1 MKRRTKERLLKFF
14 RQFWFIIPFAIYASG
29 ALLIEKTDISFLKAR
44 GYAEQEEYTYYD
56 REGEEREGITL
67 IRIKGLGKVLTY
79 SDVYLSSVVLFVLFP
94 LMGRCIF
101 GNNNESV
108 GDTKSVIFGNCV
120 LGVLLVSL
128 TTKGNILPTCLF
140 WVGIIVSGICY
151 EQFK

>member
-1 MKRRTKERLLKFF
+1 MKFF

-29 ALLIEKTDISFLKAR
+29 ALLIEKTDISLLKAR

-56 REGEEREGITL
+56 SEGEEREGETL

-79 SDVYLSSVVLFVLFP
+79 SDVYLFSMPLFMVFP
-94 LMGRCIF
+94 LIGRCIF
-101 GNNNESV
+101 GDDKGGNI
-108 GDTKSVIFGNCV
+108 DTKSVIFGNCV
-120 LGVLLVSL
+120 LGLLLVYL

-140 WVGIIVSGICY
+140 WLGIIVSGIFV